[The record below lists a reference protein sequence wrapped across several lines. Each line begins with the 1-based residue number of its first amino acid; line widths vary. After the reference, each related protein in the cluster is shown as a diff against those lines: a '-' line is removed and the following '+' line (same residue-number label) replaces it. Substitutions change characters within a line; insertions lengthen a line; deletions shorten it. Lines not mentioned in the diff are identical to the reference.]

1 VYPNSKLIRNDER
14 NHLSTAVTESSF
26 DHEVLSCD
34 KPVIVDFWAE
44 WCGPCHAVSPILDK
58 IAEERSGELK
68 LVKVNIDE
76 EQGLAER
83 YGIASIPTMVL
94 FKDGEPAAAAIGA
107 QPKGAIE
114 TQLGLTAETNG
125 SSG

>member
-1 VYPNSKLIRNDER
+1 MPQIEIKER
-14 NHLSTAVTESSF
+14 KTMATAVTESTF
-26 DHEVLSCD
+26 EQEVLSSD
-34 KPVIVDFWAE
+34 KPVLVDFWAE
-44 WCGPCHAVSPILDK
+44 WCGPCHAISPILDK

-94 FKDGEPAAAAIGA
+94 FQDGEPAAAAIGA
-107 QPKGAIE
+107 QPKSAIE
-114 TQLGLTAETNG
+114 TQLGLGPASTNG